1 MREFQISVLAAS
13 LIFAV
18 ALAAPSVRPKTQSPP
33 PDTSRTPVL
42 VELFT
47 SEGCSSCPP
56 ADTILQKLVE
66 RQPISNADV
75 IAIEEHVDYWNHDG
89 WIDPFSSVEW
99 TDRQMIYSPLT
110 NDTGPYTP
118 EMVVDGKTS
127 FAAADPPKVV
137 SSIEAAAA
145 THKVEVSISAEG
157 VAEKNSREFNVTV
170 GKLISPPAGDSAEVW
185 LAVTEDGLRSSVSAG
200 ENAGHA
206 LTHVATLRTMHK
218 IGVTGANAAQNS
230 FSSRTRVK
238 FDSHWNAANLHVI
251 VFVQE
256 KKSHAILGVAS
267 AKLAG

>member
-1 MREFQISVLAAS
+1 MSDFHELTLAAS
-13 LIFAV
+13 LGLALF
-18 ALAAPSVRPKTQSPP
+18 LAAPSVRPKKQSPP
-33 PDTSRTPVL
+33 ADSSRTPVL

-66 RQPISNADV
+66 KQPIPGADV

-89 WIDPFSSVEW
+89 WIDPFSSPEW
-99 TDRQMIYSPLT
+99 TQRQMVYTPQT

-137 SSIEAAAA
+137 SSIESAAANRK
-145 THKVEVSISAEG
+145 TEVLISPEEP
-157 VAEKNSREFNVTV
+157 AEKNSREFSVTV
-170 GKLISPPAGDSAEVW
+170 GKLLSPNPGDTAEIW
-185 LAVTEDGLRSSVSAG
+185 LAITEDGLHSSVNAG

-206 LTHVATLRTMHK
+206 LTHMATLRTMHK
-218 IGVTGANAAQNS
+218 IGVSDPNAAPNS
-230 FSSRTRVK
+230 FTGRTRVK
-238 FDSHWNAANLHVI
+238 FDSHWNAANLRVI

-256 KKSHAILGVAS
+256 KKGRAILGVAS
-267 AKLAG
+267 AKLTG